1 MRRSP
6 MECVHGEVLSGV
18 PEWLALGVI
27 LGLLA
32 SLGAAGA
39 FLVGVRLF
47 PTRPRETAS
56 RLGGDGRRRAEIRE
70 YLHGIAEPFA
80 EDHAVEG
87 ETVAFF
93 LPARDVAITFDARA
107 FYRIQRSR
115 THAVLVEHEMPGANL
130 GYRLPFE
137 TPTVEPDVEPDDPR
151 ARAFATLGLPATANP
166 EEVKEAYRA
175 KVKEVHPDHGGDSDE
190 FKQVREAYTTAKQ
203 HAKA

>member
-1 MRRSP
+1 
-6 MECVHGEVLSGV
+6 MECVHGEVLSGF
-18 PEWLALGVI
+18 PEWLFLGVVF
-27 LGLLA
+27 GLLA
-32 SLGAAGA
+32 SLGAAGV
-39 FLVGVRLF
+39 FILGVRLF
-47 PTRPRETAS
+47 PTQPRDTAS
-56 RLGGDGRRRAEIRE
+56 QFDGDGRRRTEIRE
-70 YLHGIAEPFA
+70 YLHDIDESFA
-80 EDHAVEG
+80 EDHAVAG
-87 ETVAFF
+87 ETVAFY

-137 TPTVEPDVEPDDPR
+137 TPTVEPDEEPADPR
-151 ARAFATLGLPATANP
+151 TRAFATLGLPATASP

-203 HAKA
+203 HANA